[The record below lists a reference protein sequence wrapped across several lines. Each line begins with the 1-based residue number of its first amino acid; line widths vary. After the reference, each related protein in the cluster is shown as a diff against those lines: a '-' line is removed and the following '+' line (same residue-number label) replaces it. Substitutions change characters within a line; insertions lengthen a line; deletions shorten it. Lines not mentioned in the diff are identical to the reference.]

1 MESTVMATSPCYR
14 CSSSSSMEWVKKQEF
29 DELAKEMEE
38 VKNERDKL
46 QARVANTERL
56 VEHNN
61 ALIRELIES
70 MKFTVNDSQDEG
82 EESDREYEDEESP
95 SEPQ

>member
-1 MESTVMATSPCYR
+1 
-14 CSSSSSMEWVKKQEF
+14 MEWVKKQEF

-56 VEHNN
+56 LEHNN

-70 MKFTVNDSQDEG
+70 MNM
-82 EESDREYEDEESP
+82 P
-95 SEPQ
+95 CII